1 MVFNVINSLTNS
13 TKTEPNQDSLIRYLE
28 EEHNR
33 ASNLNYTADIHISS
47 IDKKNQVIAEID
59 CKLPF
64 PSKSE
69 ITTFVT
75 DFVNGGETQKGKT
88 RKISLP
94 FRKSDETA
102 PTEAPTPTGPTPV
115 APTTETA
122 PTETPTP
129 TGPTPVAPTTGT
141 APTEAPKKTGTYQAP
156 ASQPKNTNI
165 SKAYKGISAVVLGL
179 TVCLLSINS
188 VALLSTQKKLAKTMD
203 QVEKQTRV
211 IEENNDNSTDVF
223 SRYFISNY
231 LRDAKTAGDF
241 SDNDKL
247 EKNGLNAPASVSSIM
262 LFSKENKGDKYLM
275 TYVVTYTVDT
285 STFTHKMSFEI
296 KKSEKAKFGYL
307 VTSDKI
313 TLSDYPK

>member
-1 MVFNVINSLTNS
+1 MVFNVTNSLTNS

-75 DFVNGGETQKGKT
+75 DFVNGGEIQKGKT

-102 PTEAPTPTGPTPV
+102 PTEAPTPT
-115 APTTETA
+115 E
-122 PTETPTP
+122 
-129 TGPTPVAPTTGT
+129 PTPVAPTTGT
-141 APTEAPKKTGTYQAP
+141 APTETPKKTGTYQAP

-241 SDNDKL
+241 SNNDKL

-285 STFTHKMSFEI
+285 STYSHKMSFEI

>member
-1 MVFNVINSLTNS
+1 MVFNVTNSLTNS

-102 PTEAPTPTGPTPV
+102 PTEAPTPTEPTPV

-129 TGPTPVAPTTGT
+129 TEPTPV
-141 APTEAPKKTGTYQAP
+141 APKKTGTYQAP

-307 VTSDKI
+307 VASDKI

>member
-33 ASNLNYTADIHISS
+33 ASNLNYIADIHISS

-102 PTEAPTPTGPTPV
+102 PTETPTPTEPTPV
-115 APTTETA
+115 APTI
-122 PTETPTP
+122 
-129 TGPTPVAPTTGT
+129 GT

-156 ASQPKNTNI
+156 ASQPKNTKTVSTETPKSAEYTNGELPTTGAI
-165 SKAYKGISAVVLGL
+165 STAPWSILG
-179 TVCLLSINS
+179 
-188 VALLSTQKKLAKTMD
+188 
-203 QVEKQTRV
+203 
-211 IEENNDNSTDVF
+211 VF
-223 SRYFISNY
+223 SLLTSLLVF
-231 LRDAKTAGDF
+231 K
-241 SDNDKL
+241 K
-247 EKNGLNAPASVSSIM
+247 
-262 LFSKENKGDKYLM
+262 KYN
-275 TYVVTYTVDT
+275 
-285 STFTHKMSFEI
+285 
-296 KKSEKAKFGYL
+296 
-307 VTSDKI
+307 
-313 TLSDYPK
+313 

>member
-1 MVFNVINSLTNS
+1 MVFNVTNSLTNS

-69 ITTFVT
+69 ITSFVT
-75 DFVNGGETQKGKT
+75 DFVNGGEIQKGKT

-102 PTEAPTPTGPTPV
+102 PTETPTPTEPTPV
-115 APTTETA
+115 APTTE
-122 PTETPTP
+122 
-129 TGPTPVAPTTGT
+129 T

-241 SDNDKL
+241 SNNDKL

-285 STFTHKMSFEI
+285 NTYSHKMSFEI

>member
-33 ASNLNYTADIHISS
+33 ASNLNYIADIHISS

-102 PTEAPTPTGPTPV
+102 PTETPTPTEPTPVAPTTETAPTEAPTPTEPTPV

-156 ASQPKNTNI
+156 ASQPKNTKTVSTETPKSAEYTNGELPTTGAI
-165 SKAYKGISAVVLGL
+165 STAPWSILG
-179 TVCLLSINS
+179 
-188 VALLSTQKKLAKTMD
+188 
-203 QVEKQTRV
+203 
-211 IEENNDNSTDVF
+211 VF
-223 SRYFISNY
+223 SLLTSLLVF
-231 LRDAKTAGDF
+231 K
-241 SDNDKL
+241 K
-247 EKNGLNAPASVSSIM
+247 
-262 LFSKENKGDKYLM
+262 KYN
-275 TYVVTYTVDT
+275 
-285 STFTHKMSFEI
+285 
-296 KKSEKAKFGYL
+296 
-307 VTSDKI
+307 
-313 TLSDYPK
+313 

>member
-102 PTEAPTPTGPTPV
+102 PTEA
-115 APTTETA
+115 
-122 PTETPTP
+122 PTP

>member
-1 MVFNVINSLTNS
+1 MVFNVTNSLTNS

-102 PTEAPTPTGPTPV
+102 PTETPTPTEPTPV

-129 TGPTPVAPTTGT
+129 TEPTPVAP
-141 APTEAPKKTGTYQAP
+141 KKPGTYQAP

>member
-1 MVFNVINSLTNS
+1 MVFNVTNSLTNS

-102 PTEAPTPTGPTPV
+102 PIEA
-115 APTTETA
+115 
-122 PTETPTP
+122 PTP

-165 SKAYKGISAVVLGL
+165 SKAYKGVSAVVLGL

-211 IEENNDNSTDVF
+211 IEESNDNSTDVF

-285 STFTHKMSFEI
+285 STYTHKMSFEI
-296 KKSEKAKFGYL
+296 KKLEKAKFGYL

>member
-1 MVFNVINSLTNS
+1 MVFNVTNSLTNS
-13 TKTEPNQDSLIRYLE
+13 TKKEPNQDSLIRYLE

-69 ITTFVT
+69 IATFVT
-75 DFVNGGETQKGKT
+75 DFVNGGEIQKGKT

-102 PTEAPTPTGPTPV
+102 PTETPTPTEPTPV
-115 APTTETA
+115 APTTE
-122 PTETPTP
+122 
-129 TGPTPVAPTTGT
+129 T

-241 SDNDKL
+241 SNNDKL

-285 STFTHKMSFEI
+285 STYSHKMSFEI

>member
-1 MVFNVINSLTNS
+1 MVFNVTNSLTNS

-115 APTTETA
+115 APTTGTA

-129 TGPTPVAPTTGT
+129 TEPTPV
-141 APTEAPKKTGTYQAP
+141 APKKTGTYQAP

-262 LFSKENKGDKYLM
+262 LFSKENKGDKYFM